1 MFSEAYTNLNQALR
15 QAKTNKPNFQNIR
28 SLLKSALRAVYE
40 DSTQPNS
47 LKIQAE
53 SRIQSAI
60 SYTYSRSNP
69 MPSAFSPQTFASM
82 STPISPFQRNT
93 MGPYGFVKG
102 PMVPAHPQLTPKA
115 WTGADRE
122 KQSLI
127 LMIQGAINVVR
138 RGL

>member
-1 MFSEAYTNLNQALR
+1 MT
-15 QAKTNKPNFQNIR
+15 
-28 SLLKSALRAVYE
+28 
-40 DSTQPNS
+40 
-47 LKIQAE
+47 
-53 SRIQSAI
+53 
-60 SYTYSRSNP
+60 
-69 MPSAFSPQTFASM
+69 
-82 STPISPFQRNT
+82 TPISPFQRNT

-115 WTGADRE
+115 WTGSDRE